1 MSEEREFHS
10 DSTSSGEVKPANDN
24 LSDISDSSSDSSVLG
39 DNVHSQV
46 HLSDELDENT
56 LRSDILM
63 LNSQSR
69 RGSGDLSSNGA
80 ISGAAIIN
88 SRSDYG
94 LAPSLGSRL
103 RQTFTKPKEQ
113 RSLPSCR
120 GFQQMYT
127 ANNHNGNWSDPCLS
141 GSRGSST
148 ETSYIYGQNGSWL
161 RWKPKE
167 LSASQ
172 RESFMSSNERHSIE
186 DNELSKAED
195 QNLGPKDM
203 MEGVDESN
211 EKNEMSQGPDDSL
224 NNNDQYLASAT
235 NPPIIINRELEI
247 VEIDQVLRDVA
258 PTSVIDVHRASHLS
272 KYDRYHCAIDRLQGD
287 RSIEIPI
294 LTFRRPHMRAF
305 HFAWI
310 SFFTAFFTWFAI
322 APLLKEIK
330 STLDLDHDQIWL
342 SNVMNSAAAII
353 CRLFVGPLCDA
364 YGARWVMASVLI
376 ISAIPVM
383 ATGLVQTAKELY
395 ILRFFTGIAG
405 ASFVVSQYWTSSM
418 FTKEIS
424 GTANSLVAGW
434 GNLGGAF
441 AHLIMGSALFPLFK
455 LFYKGTDPTEFEK
468 VEAAE
473 KAWRIVCV
481 VPALLSLIM
490 AVIVLKYSDDLPK
503 GNVSRMRRL
512 GQRPSVQVVQVA
524 KEAALNRN
532 TWLLAIHYGCSFG
545 VEVTMTAGAALFFS
559 ETFDL
564 STESAAAIASI
575 FGWLNLFARGLG
587 GFISDILNVKLGMR
601 GRLLFQTGTLIF
613 QGVFLLAFSYTKTL
627 GGAIG
632 IMIVFSLFVQLGEV
646 SNTLT

>member
-1 MSEEREFHS
+1 MY
-10 DSTSSGEVKPANDN
+10 
-24 LSDISDSSSDSSVLG
+24 IS
-39 DNVHSQV
+39 N
-46 HLSDELDENT
+46 
-56 LRSDILM
+56 
-63 LNSQSR
+63 
-69 RGSGDLSSNGA
+69 NG
-80 ISGAAIIN
+80 
-88 SRSDYG
+88 
-94 LAPSLGSRL
+94 
-103 RQTFTKPKEQ
+103 
-113 RSLPSCR
+113 
-120 GFQQMYT
+120 
-127 ANNHNGNWSDPCLS
+127 SDPGLS
-141 GSRGSST
+141 GSRASST
-148 ETSYIYGQNGSWL
+148 ETSYVYGQNGSWL

-167 LSASQ
+167 ISASQ
-172 RESFMSSNERHSIE
+172 RNSVISSSEAQSMTD
-186 DNELSKAED
+186 DNELSTMEGQHLERKKVM
-195 QNLGPKDM
+195 L
-203 MEGVDESN
+203 EGVDELQDDD
-211 EKNEMSQGPDDSL
+211 EAAHVPDSSMDENGQHFDSVKITSSKL
-224 NNNDQYLASAT
+224 DNS
-235 NPPIIINRELEI
+235 
-247 VEIDQVLRDVA
+247 EIDQHIQNVGNTL
-258 PTSVIDVHRASHLS
+258 TIDVHGASHLS
-272 KYDRYHCAIDRLQGD
+272 KYDRYHCSIDRFQGD
-287 RSIEIPI
+287 KSVEIPI
-294 LTFRRPHMRAF
+294 LTFQRPHMRAF

-330 STLDLDHDQIWL
+330 ATLGLDHDQIWL
-342 SNVMNSAAAII
+342 SNVMNSSAAIA

-383 ATGLVQTAKELY
+383 ATGLVQTANELY

-441 AHLIMGSALFPLFK
+441 AQLVMGSALFPLFK
-455 LFYKGTDPTEFEK
+455 LFYSGPNGTEFEK

-490 AVIVLKYSDDLPK
+490 AAILLKYSDDLPK
-503 GNVSRMRRL
+503 GNVSRVRRL
-512 GQRPSVQVVQVA
+512 GQMPSVQVSDVA
-524 KEAALNRN
+524 KEAAFNWN
-532 TWLLAIHYGCSFG
+532 TWILALHYGCSFG

-587 GFISDILNVKLGMR
+587 GFTSDILNVKLGMR
-601 GRLLFQTGTLIF
+601 GRLLFQMATLIF
-613 QGVFLLAFSYTKTL
+613 QGMFLLVFSYTKTL

-632 IMIVFSLFVQLGEV
+632 VMIAFSLFVQLGEV
-646 SNTLT
+646 RSTSI